1 MGKETKLLEKIEL
14 AVPGYHGYKK
24 KELMREDDRIIR
36 GKVADMLAMA
46 RKDLERAL
54 QRCAMVNCQQLVAID
69 GMRKKLIALESRV
82 RHAEAGYS
90 GYFDRIKVREKELN
104 ALIEYDAKLIELAQA
119 IADAVGKLNGAIADP
134 RNLGMAV
141 FDLDD
146 KMREL
151 EETLDKRNTI
161 LVGE

>member
-36 GKVADMLAMA
+36 GKVADILAMA
-46 RKDLERAL
+46 RKDMERAL

-90 GYFDRIKVREKELN
+90 GYFDRIKVREDELN

-146 KMREL
+146 KLREL
-151 EETLDKRNTI
+151 EETLDKRNTV